1 MNKNTLLAIAA
12 LVACGS
18 AAATEDYDLR
28 YAPGYGGADM
38 SAPFEGGWVFQAH
51 AYYYSAN
58 VRGSS
63 TVSTD
68 LTPALSAAL
77 NTTLPSNS
85 AGAVTTIRTNDQQ
98 TVYGLLP
105 RLSYMSA
112 TTFLGA
118 TLGGTVLLPLID
130 KGSVAGV
137 TSVNTTLNGLA
148 ATLPAANQAALIGLV
163 NASATAQ
170 GDALATA
177 NSNKTWGTGDLE
189 FSPILRWSTEATQ
202 TLFILTTVAPTGDY
216 NKNRAANPSAGK
228 FWTFR
233 PAVQFSYIGDGW
245 DAGTRLAYSYNTRN
259 VETKYKSGSYLNL
272 DLALMKSISESTR
285 VGLSGYAVDQLTRDD
300 SKLIADTAAGT
311 YANYAATFG
320 TANAAVAEAREA
332 GTLDQKGRVFGL
344 GPEVAYI
351 HGAGDYLLE
360 GRIMKEFGS
369 QTRPKGFTAFVTL
382 SKPF

>member
-1 MNKNTLLAIAA
+1 MAFLNKNTALAVAA

-51 AYYYSAN
+51 AYTYSGN
-58 VRGSS
+58 IRGTTAVSLPFS
-63 TVSTD
+63 TIN
-68 LTPALSAAL
+68 AL
-77 NTTLPSNS
+77 NPAVPAIPGAFTT
-85 AGAVTTIRTNDQQ
+85 TTINTNEQIN
-98 TVYGLLP
+98 VYGLLP
-105 RLSYMSA
+105 RLSYMGS

-118 TLGGTVLLPLID
+118 TLGGTVLLPLVNKKSNATITAA
-130 KGSVAGV
+130 STIA
-137 TSVNTTLNGLA
+137 TSP
-148 ATLPAANQAALIGLV
+148 LPAANNAAIAAGVSPLVVGQVQAV
-163 NASATAQ
+163 ASANTNS
-170 GDALATA
+170 DA
-177 NSNKTWGTGDLE
+177 GPGDLE

-202 TLFILTTVAPTGDY
+202 TLFVLTTVVPTGDY

-245 DAGTRLAYSYNTRN
+245 DVGTRLAYSYNTRN

-285 VGLSGYAVDQLTRDD
+285 VGLSGYAVDQLTKDN
-300 SKLIADTAAGT
+300 SKLIGATAAAT
-311 YANYAATFG
+311 NANYAATFG
-320 TANAAVAEAREA
+320 AANAAVAEAREA
-332 GTLDQKGRVFGL
+332 TTLDEKGRVFGV
-344 GPEVAYI
+344 GPEIAYI

-360 GRIMKEFGS
+360 GRIMKEFGA

>member
-1 MNKNTLLAIAA
+1 MAFMNKNTALAVAA

-51 AYYYSAN
+51 AYAYSGN
-58 VRGSS
+58 VRGVQ

-68 LTPALSAAL
+68 LTGALSAAL
-77 NTTLPSNS
+77 HTPLPPNS
-85 AGAVTTIRTNDQQ
+85 AGAVTTIHTNDQIN
-98 TVYGLLP
+98 VNGLLP

-118 TLGGTVLLPLID
+118 TLGGTVLLPLVN
-130 KGSVAGV
+130 KGSEA
-137 TSVNTTLNGLA
+137 SVHGISTTLTGIA
-148 ATLPAANQAALIGLV
+148 ATLPPANQAGLLALV
-163 NASATAQ
+163 NGGATAQ
-170 GDALATA
+170 AGALTAA
-177 NSNKTWGTGDLE
+177 NSNKTWGMGDLE
-189 FSPILRWSTEATQ
+189 FSPILRWSTEASQ
-202 TLFILTTVAPTGDY
+202 TLFVLTTVAPTGDY
-216 NKNRAANPSAGK
+216 DPHRAANPSAGK

-245 DAGTRLAYSYNTRN
+245 DVGSRVAYSYNTRN
-259 VETKYKSGSYLNL
+259 TETKYKSGSYVNI
-272 DLALMKSISESTR
+272 DLALMKSVSESTR
-285 VGLSGYAVDQLTRDD
+285 VGLSAYAVDQLNKDTT
-300 SKLIADTAAGT
+300 SLTAAQF
-311 YANYAATFG
+311 AAKDPAFQ
-320 TANAAVAEAREA
+320 AREEA
-332 GTLDQKGRVFGL
+332 TLDQKGRVFGA

-360 GRIMKEFGS
+360 GRVMKEFGTQS
-369 QTRPKGFTAFVTL
+369 RPKGFTAIVSL

>member
-1 MNKNTLLAIAA
+1 MAFMNKNIALAIAA
-12 LVACGS
+12 AAACGS

-58 VRGSS
+58 VRGTA
-63 TVSTD
+63 TVNTD

-77 NTTLPSNS
+77 HTALPPNS
-85 AGAVTTIRTNDQQ
+85 AGAVTTLRTNDQQ

-112 TTFLGA
+112 NTFLGA

-137 TSVNTTLNGLA
+137 TSVNTTLNGIA
-148 ATLPAANQAALIGLV
+148 ATLPAANQAALVGLV
-163 NASATAQ
+163 NATAAAQ
-170 GDALATA
+170 GNALATA
-177 NSNKTWGTGDLE
+177 NSNKTWGAGDLE
-189 FSPILRWSTEATQ
+189 VSPILRWSTEATQ
-202 TLFILTTVAPTGDY
+202 TLFILTTIAPTGDY
-216 NKNRAANPSAGK
+216 DKNRAANPSAGK

-245 DAGTRLAYSYNTRN
+245 DMGTRLAYSYNTRN
-259 VETKYKSGSYLNL
+259 IETKYKSGSYLNW
-272 DLALMKSISESTR
+272 DFAAMKSISDSTR
-285 VGLSGYAVDQLTRDD
+285 LGITGYAVDQLNKDSTRLV
-300 SKLIADTAAGT
+300 SPAD
-311 YANYAATFG
+311 YVATFG
-320 TANAAVAEAREA
+320 ANDAAAASAREA
-332 GTLDQKGRVFGL
+332 GTLDVKGRVFGA

-360 GRIMKEFGS
+360 GRIMKEFGA
-369 QTRPKGFTAFVTL
+369 QTRPKGFTAFVSL